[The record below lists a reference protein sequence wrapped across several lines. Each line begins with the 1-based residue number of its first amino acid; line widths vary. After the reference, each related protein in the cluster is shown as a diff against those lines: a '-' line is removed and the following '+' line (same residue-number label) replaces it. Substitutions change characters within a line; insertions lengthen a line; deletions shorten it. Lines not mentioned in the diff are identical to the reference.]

1 MRITTVRAGAL
12 LGSGV
17 VSVALVVA
25 SSATANASLGHDD
38 HGDGNRVAVTQTNLI
53 ADQVGQAPLIDPN
66 LINPWGMSFGTGATP
81 TPVWVSD
88 NGANVSTLYSG
99 ATTPPSFAKVP
110 LTVSIPGG
118 APTGQVFNSSATDFV
133 VHGGSASGAAKFIF
147 DSEAGWIVGWNP
159 TVPAAGSTQATP
171 AVHIADAVFKGL
183 ALASVDGANY
193 LYATDFHHGTVDV
206 FDSTFTLQHWSD
218 AFRDKHIPDGY
229 APFNIALLNGNL
241 YVTYAKQDA
250 AKHDDV
256 AGSGHGFVDV
266 FSTSGHLLNRL
277 VARGGLNSPWGLA
290 IAPSSWGSLAGSLLV
305 GNFGNG
311 RIHAYD
317 PNSGHALGALRDAS
331 GNKITIDGL
340 WGLLPGN
347 GVAADPQS
355 VIFSAGPDGEAHG
368 LVGVLQAA
376 IVSGN
381 DGDSGGDGDHG
392 MQR

>member
-1 MRITTVRAGAL
+1 MRITTRRAGAL

-17 VSVALVVA
+17 VSAALVLA
-25 SSATANASLGHDD
+25 SSATANASTGHD
-38 HGDGNRVAVTQTNLI
+38 HTGDGSSVAVTQTNLVS
-53 ADQVGQAPLIDPN
+53 DQVGNAPLIDPN

-88 NGANVSTLYSG
+88 NGADVSTLYKG

-118 APTGQVFNSSATDFV
+118 APAGQVVNGSATDFV
-133 VHGGSASGAAKFIF
+133 VHSGSASGAAKFIF
-147 DSEAGWIVGWNP
+147 DSEAGWIVGWNSN
-159 TVPAAGSTQATP
+159 VPAANSTQATP
-171 AVHIADAVFKGL
+171 AVQVPKAVFKGL
-183 ALASVDGANY
+183 ALANMGGANY

-206 FDSTFTLQHWSD
+206 FNSTFTLQHWSG
-218 AFRDKHIPDGY
+218 AFRDSHIPDGY

-241 YVTYAKQDA
+241 YVTYATQDA

-256 AGSGHGFVDV
+256 AGAGHGFVDI

-305 GNFGNG
+305 GNFGDG

-317 PNSGHALGALRDAS
+317 PTSGRALGALRDAS
-331 GNKITIDGL
+331 GKKVTIDGL

-355 VIFSAGPDGEAHG
+355 VIFSAGPDGETHG

-376 IVSGN
+376 VVSGK
-381 DGDSGGDGDHG
+381 DGDGDGDGDHG
-392 MQR
+392 MH

>member
-1 MRITTVRAGAL
+1 MGITTRRAGAL

-17 VSVALVVA
+17 VSTALVLA
-25 SSATANASLGHDD
+25 SSATANASPR
-38 HGDGNRVAVTQTNLI
+38 HGEHGGGSTVAVTQTNLVS
-53 ADQVGQAPLIDPN
+53 DEVGQAPLVDPN
-66 LINPWGMSFGTGATP
+66 LINPWGMSFGTGATA
-81 TPVWVSD
+81 TPVWASD
-88 NGANVSTLYSG
+88 NGADVSTLYKG

-118 APTGQVFNSSATDFV
+118 APTGQVFNGSTTDFV
-133 VHGGSASGAAKFIF
+133 VHSGSASGAAKFIF
-147 DSEAGWIVGWNP
+147 DSEAGWIVGWN
-159 TVPAAGSTQATP
+159 TNVPAANSTQATP
-171 AVHIADAVFKGL
+171 AVQVPNAVFKGL
-183 ALASVDGANY
+183 ALAGAGGANY
-193 LYATDFHHGTVDV
+193 LYATDFHHGKVDV
-206 FDSTFTLQHWSD
+206 FDSTFTQQHWSG

-250 AKHDDV
+250 AKHDD
-256 AGSGHGFVDV
+256 APGAGHGFVDV

-277 VARGGLNSPWGLA
+277 VSRGGLNSPWGLA

-305 GNFGNG
+305 GNFGDG

-317 PNSGHALGALRDAS
+317 PTSGHSMGALRDAH
-331 GNKITIDGL
+331 GKKITIDGL

-347 GVAADPQS
+347 GVAADAQS

-376 IVSGN
+376 VVSGK
-381 DGDSGGDGDHG
+381 DGDGDG
-392 MQR
+392 DDM

>member
-1 MRITTVRAGAL
+1 MRITTRRTGAL
-12 LGSGV
+12 FGSGV
-17 VSVALVVA
+17 VSAALVLA
-25 SSATANASLGHDD
+25 SSATANASTGHDD
-38 HGDGNRVAVTQTNLI
+38 HGGGKRVAVTQTNLVS
-53 ADQVGQAPLIDPN
+53 DQVGNAPLIDPS
-66 LINPWGMSFGTGATP
+66 LVNPWGMSFGTGATP

-88 NGANVSTLYSG
+88 NGAGVSTLYNG

-110 LTVSIPGG
+110 LTVTIPGG
-118 APTGQVFNSSATDFV
+118 APTGQVFNSSSTDFV
-133 VHGGSASGAAKFIF
+133 VHSGSASGAAKFIF
-147 DSEAGWIVGWNP
+147 DSEAGWIAGWNP
-159 TVPAAGSTQATP
+159 NVPAANSTQATP
-171 AVHIADAVFKGL
+171 AVQVPQAVFKGL
-183 ALASVDGANY
+183 ALANMGGANY

-206 FDSTFTLQHWSD
+206 FDRTFTLQHWSG
-218 AFRDKHIPDGY
+218 AFRDRHIPDGY

-256 AGSGHGFVDV
+256 AGAGHGFVDV

-305 GNFGNG
+305 GNFGDG
-311 RIHAYD
+311 RIHAYGVT
-317 PNSGHALGALRDAS
+317 SGRALGALRDAS
-331 GNKITIDGL
+331 GKRITIDGL

-376 IVSGN
+376 VVSGKG
-381 DGDSGGDGDHG
+381 GDGDGDHG
-392 MQR
+392 KQH

>member
-1 MRITTVRAGAL
+1 MRITTRRAGAL
-12 LGSGV
+12 LGSGIG
-17 VSVALVVA
+17 SAALVLA
-25 SSATANASLGHDD
+25 SSATANASPGHD
-38 HGDGNRVAVTQTNLI
+38 HGGNGVAVTQTNLI
-53 ADQVGQAPLIDPN
+53 SDELGQAPLIDPN

-88 NGANVSTLYSG
+88 NGADVSTLYKG

-118 APTGQVFNSSATDFV
+118 APTGQVFNGSATDFV
-133 VHGGSASGAAKFIF
+133 VHSGSASGAAKFIF

-159 TVPAAGSTQATP
+159 NVPAANSTQATP
-171 AVHIADAVFKGL
+171 AVQVPKAVFKGL
-183 ALASVDGANY
+183 ALANMGGANF
-193 LYATDFHHGTVDV
+193 LYATDFHHGQIDV
-206 FDSTFTLQHWSD
+206 FDSTFTLQHWSG

-250 AKHDDV
+250 AKHDDA
-256 AGSGHGFVDV
+256 AGAGHGFVDV

-305 GNFGNG
+305 GNFGDG

-317 PNSGHALGALRDAS
+317 LTSGHALGALRDAS
-331 GNKITIDGL
+331 GHKITIDGL

-376 IVSGN
+376 VVSGK
-381 DGDSGGDGDHG
+381 DGDGDNDGDHG
-392 MQR
+392 MKH